1 MQRMKSLF
9 IYLILFIAFYL
20 FVDGIIYLSTKDSY
34 KDLTNYEILVPSP
47 EIRITE
53 YKVSYSKGHI
63 SGTATNNAGKLIDKI
78 ILKFDFYNEN
88 GSYMGTKYEEI
99 KYFNVGETSK
109 FTVNF
114 GYKKIESV
122 KISLVEEIPSN
133 INLEELK
140 ENVQKW
146 WPLAGLAA
154 LIYIL

>member
-1 MQRMKSLF
+1 MARIKTFF
-9 IYLILFIAFYL
+9 IYLILFVILYL
-20 FVDGIIYLSTKDSY
+20 FVDLMVYFSTKDNY

-53 YKVSYSKGHI
+53 YKASYSKGHI